1 MAILPATTMVR
12 RKPEIEARIHKALE
26 EERAKHADSAFTV
39 RLSSIGKC
47 QRELWAIRQGIPDE
61 KPPQGRTLMTFDI
74 GSYIE
79 PAVIDWLT
87 AAGYIVETRGND
99 GRQLAV
105 EMSGGVG
112 IGHLD
117 GIIQWGRKSDGDVRG
132 LEVKTAKQKKFAE
145 LVEAGSYKAWN
156 PGYFDQITAYM
167 GASHA
172 GRFDVPALWDYLVI
186 VVNKDTSELWC
197 EMIRFDADRY
207 AELEAK
213 ARLVVESEEIVPRPK
228 EAKTQYCN
236 WCKYCSRNAW
246 CWSAVAGV
254 EFDD

>member
-1 MAILPATTMVR
+1 MAIIPPITRT
-12 RKPEIEARIHKALE
+12 KSEIEKKIHAALE
-26 EERAKHADSAFTV
+26 EERAKQTDSSKFV

-47 QRELWAIRQGIPDE
+47 QRELWAIKMGVPDE
-61 KPPQGRTLMTFDI
+61 KPPQGRALMTFDV
-74 GSYIE
+74 GHHME
-79 PAVIDWLT
+79 GAVIDWLT
-87 AAGYIVETRGND
+87 KAGYVVETRGND
-99 GRQLAV
+99 GRQFAV

-132 LEVKTAKQKKFAE
+132 LEVKTAKASKFTE
-145 LVEAGSYKAWN
+145 LVEAGSYRAWN
-156 PGYFDQITAYM
+156 VGYFDQIQAYM
-167 GASHA
+167 GASHT
-172 GRFDVPALWDYLVI
+172 GRFDVPALWDFLVV

-197 EMIRFDADRY
+197 EMIRFDEERY

-213 ARLVVESEEIVPRPK
+213 ARLVVESETIVPRPK
-228 EAKTQYCN
+228 EAKTQYCAF
-236 WCKYCSRNAW
+236 CKWCSRNQW

>member
-12 RKPEIEARIHKALE
+12 RKPEIEARIHAALE

-61 KPPQGRTLMTFDI
+61 KPPEGRTLMTFNV
-74 GSYIE
+74 GSYLE
-79 PAVIDWLT
+79 PAVIGWLRT
-87 AAGYIVETRGND
+87 AGYTVSTQAEI
-99 GRQLAV
+99 GRQYQV
-105 EMSGGVG
+105 KMPGGVG
-112 IGHLD
+112 VGHLD
-117 GIIQWGRKSDGDVRG
+117 GIIQWGRPSDDDWRL
-132 LEVKTAKQKKFAE
+132 LEAKTAKAKKFAE
-145 LVEAGSYKAWN
+145 LVEAGSYRAWN

-167 GASHA
+167 GASQA
-172 GRFDVPALWDYLVI
+172 TPGMRDMFDCLVI
-186 VVNKDTSELWC
+186 VLNKDTSEIWA

-213 ARLVVESEEIVPRPK
+213 ARLVVESTEIVPRPK
-228 EAKTQYCN
+228 EAKTQYCAH
-236 WCKYCSRNAW
+236 CKWCSRNAW